1 MIRTISRADRW
12 SMSRLAS
19 SRSWLMA
26 LEDIIRGMPTLMQKI
41 RLVFRGWQRRREERE
56 KEFLT
61 RNAGWG
67 TAPTVAA
74 PPPAKTRSFAV
85 DTEGLT
91 VAYLDDSGQLVH
103 FLDTEDGE
111 IVDLRVA
118 ELNAH
123 PELPRRA
130 TVVSLRVPRNR
141 RRRIGARSSRRSM
154 RRPRATR
161 WREAPRPIRFAARLL
176 PTARLSAP
184 GTTSGTIAPSP
195 RSRRGSRCC
204 DKKAAPFGA

>member
-19 SRSWLMA
+19 SRSWLMV

-67 TAPTVAA
+67 TAPAAAA
-74 PPPAKTRSFAV
+74 PPSRERSFAV
-85 DTEGLT
+85 DIEGLT
-91 VAYLDDSGQLVH
+91 VAYLDDSGQLAH

-118 ELNAH
+118 ELS
-123 PELPRRA
+123 
-130 TVVSLRVPRNR
+130 TY
-141 RRRIGARSSRRSM
+141 
-154 RRPRATR
+154 
-161 WREAPRPIRFAARLL
+161 
-176 PTARLSAP
+176 
-184 GTTSGTIAPSP
+184 
-195 RSRRGSRCC
+195 
-204 DKKAAPFGA
+204 